1 MAVQTAADCNSR
13 SLPPQEY
20 SITMNIEEPDVPS
33 DEEAQDSTLHP
44 VFAITTPHSSRR
56 RSRSLILFEKVLP
69 HSSAPLDMDGYESE
83 PSDLSSGSL
92 SDQDD
97 FTRQQHAIRLMAH
110 RRVRE
115 TESEI
120 SLCPSS
126 QQQPPQYQTTT
137 CSCHKRW
144 PFRLF
149 LLACAY
155 IAWTTD
161 SYTRDNDAFLVKKR
175 AIPKASAAAFSSQ
188 HGREV
193 TMRPME
199 EQSPLLRGL
208 HTYSIP
214 TAQKRRPQVAHAL
227 ASKQKPLVL
236 GEARPME
243 RFVLDEDAIPESVTA
258 TTVTTTKRPYCW
270 MGYMALAFL
279 LVETGVR
286 HAARSRRTLLFSP
299 RLRNE

>member
-1 MAVQTAADCNSR
+1 
-13 SLPPQEY
+13 
-20 SITMNIEEPDVPS
+20 
-33 DEEAQDSTLHP
+33 
-44 VFAITTPHSSRR
+44 
-56 RSRSLILFEKVLP
+56 
-69 HSSAPLDMDGYESE
+69 
-83 PSDLSSGSL
+83 
-92 SDQDD
+92 
-97 FTRQQHAIRLMAH
+97 
-110 RRVRE
+110 
-115 TESEI
+115 
-120 SLCPSS
+120 
-126 QQQPPQYQTTT
+126 
-137 CSCHKRW
+137 
-144 PFRLF
+144 LF

-258 TTVTTTKRPYCW
+258 TTTTTATKRPYYW

-286 HAARSRRTLLFSP
+286 NVRSRRTLLFSP